1 MVTRFETTFA
11 PLSSIDDDA
20 PVTGRTVEKVESR
33 GKWLLIQLSGDLV
46 LVTHMLMSGSW
57 HIYRAGERWQRPR
70 REMRV
75 VIAVAGFEAV
85 AFNVPVAKF
94 YTARTLERNSAIPKL
109 GPDLLG
115 AQFAS
120 DEARTRLIAHGDDE
134 IANVLLNQR
143 VMAGLGNVYKSEV
156 LFACGVHPF
165 RLVSALRPAEIDCI
179 LERARTFLEA
189 NVKDV
194 RDGGMVTYTGLR
206 RTTRAADPG
215 ARLWVYRREGKECRR
230 CGATILMQRQG
241 PDARSTYWC
250 PECQPRSG

>member
-1 MVTRFETTFA
+1 MA
-11 PLSSIDDDA
+11 ADP
-20 PVTGRTVEKVESR
+20 
-33 GKWLLIQLSGDLV
+33 LSGDLV

-115 AQFAS
+115 TQFAT
-120 DEARTRLIAHGDDE
+120 DEARTRLMAHGDEE

-165 RLVSALRPAEIDCI
+165 RLVSTLRCGVRLHSRTCEDISRSECEGHEGRRNGDLHRPAPYDACG
-179 LERARTFLEA
+179 RSGCAS
-189 NVKDV
+189 
-194 RDGGMVTYTGLR
+194 G
-206 RTTRAADPG
+206 
-215 ARLWVYRREGKECRR
+215 VYRREGKECRR

-241 PDARSTYWC
+241 PGARSTYWC